1 MMSQSHTEN
10 ALYSPSLRQSLI
22 KIPILPQKAKQVIEG
37 MSVYHQNKNLFFLYL
52 TFVILFYLS
61 MVLSFRLMFA
71 MFNTEISIL
80 TLVTIIMLTRIIA
93 MIPVSLNGYGLLDGS
108 FVYLI
113 SQTGISYE
121 IAVLVMM
128 LRRILGTGVS
138 LFGGLVYLCDHTA

>member
-1 MMSQSHTEN
+1 
-10 ALYSPSLRQSLI
+10 
-22 KIPILPQKAKQVIEG
+22 
-37 MSVYHQNKNLFFLYL
+37 
-52 TFVILFYLS
+52 
-61 MVLSFRLMFA
+61 MFA